1 MVTGE
6 ITAILPAGS
15 MGFWASGPL
24 LSILAGT
31 DIGGDAD
38 ATPTAKG
45 AEGLSTMPADH
56 GRGPARAAATPK
68 AREADMGAKT
78 APLGRVVPRRLPPV
92 VASGRGPQQE
102 DHDAGNTEQQSS
114 PHD

>member
-31 DIGGDAD
+31 DIGSDAD

-45 AEGLSTMPADH
+45 AEGQGTVPAAH

-68 AREADMGAKT
+68 AREADVGPQT
-78 APLGRVVPRRLPPV
+78 TSLRRVVPWRLPPGI
-92 VASGRGPQQE
+92 ASG
-102 DHDAGNTEQQSS
+102 
-114 PHD
+114 

>member
-6 ITAILPAGS
+6 ITPILPAGAWDV
-15 MGFWASGPL
+15 WASGPL

-45 AEGLSTMPADH
+45 AEGQGTMPTAH
-56 GRGPARAAATPK
+56 GRGPARAATTPE
-68 AREADMGAKT
+68 AREADVGAQT
-78 APLGRVVPRRLPPV
+78 TSLGRVVPGCLPPG
-92 VASGRGPQQE
+92 VASGGRPQQQ
-102 DHDAGNTEQQSS
+102 DHDAGNTE
-114 PHD
+114 